1 MPNQRL
7 IHQMTLTCG
16 LAWTALAACQ
26 NPSPPMG
33 GENTMSA
40 DVDGSTSGGDG
51 GSLVPASCPALQ
63 SGVDL
68 VPMTTAA
75 PTCADAT
82 AAPMTLA
89 YGSGADNKLDLRRPS
104 TGTGPFPT
112 VIWIHGGGW
121 KGGSRTD
128 VFQAYRLVCKGYAVA
143 SVDYR
148 LSGTAPFPAQI
159 YDVKAAIRFL
169 RANAQSYNLDP
180 QRFATFGSSAG
191 GHLSALAATS
201 AGVADL
207 EDLTQGNSGV
217 SSSVAAGIVWYGP
230 TDIGQMDAQLL
241 TQGCTGATHGQ
252 AGSAESDFLGC
263 TVNTAAC
270 APAIKRANP
279 ITYVGANTPPLFML
293 HGTTDC
299 IVPNMQTTLLKQAMD
314 AAGRCALKRN
324 VVGAGHGGP
333 EWTSVPVQDTLSPFL
348 DAVLK

>member
-1 MPNQRL
+1 MRNPRL
-7 IHQMTLTCG
+7 IHEMTLACC
-16 LAWTALAACQ
+16 LAWTALCGCQ
-26 NPSPPMG
+26 NPSPNG
-33 GENTMSA
+33 GGDSDMSS
-40 DVDGSTSGGDG
+40 DVDSSASDG
-51 GSLVPASCPALQ
+51 GTIVPAPCPSLQ

-68 VPMTTAA
+68 VATTTAA
-75 PTCADAT
+75 PTCPDAT
-82 AAPMTLA
+82 AAPVTLA
-89 YGSGADNKLDLRRPS
+89 YGSGADNKLDLRKPS

-143 SVDYR
+143 SIDYR

-169 RANAQSYNLDP
+169 RANAKTHNLDP

-207 EDLTQGNSGV
+207 EDLTQGNAGV

-263 TVNTAAC
+263 TVSTPAC

-279 ITYVGANTPPLFML
+279 ITYVGATTPPLFML
-293 HGTTDC
+293 HGTVDC
-299 IVPNMQTTLLKQAMD
+299 IVPNMQTTQLKQAMD

-333 EWTSVPVQDTLSPFL
+333 EWTSTPTQDTLAPFL